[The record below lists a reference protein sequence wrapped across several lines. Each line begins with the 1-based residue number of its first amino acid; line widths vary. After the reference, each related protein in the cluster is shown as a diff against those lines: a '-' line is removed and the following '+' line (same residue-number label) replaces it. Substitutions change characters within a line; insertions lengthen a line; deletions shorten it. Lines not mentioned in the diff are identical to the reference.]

1 MLKITPIAAT
11 LLLALTTGTSFAE
24 KAAENQLLATVNGV
38 KVTADD
44 LNMYMNT
51 QPAEARPRSMNAAVE
66 AVINREI
73 LRQEAIKQKLDKD
86 DDFKKQL
93 EAQKANILVNTLLAA
108 QVEKADVSDA
118 ALKKEYDEQLANTD
132 LNEYKARHIL
142 VKEEAEAKEIIS
154 QLKKDADFQ
163 KLAKEKSTGP
173 SGKDGGDLGWF
184 AAATMVPEFGTALK
198 TLKKGKFTEAPVKTQ
213 FGWHVI
219 LLEDQRKRDVPDFEK
234 SKSRLKQVVA
244 SKAVQEYV
252 AKLAKKGKVELN
264 QPEKK

>member
-1 MLKITPIAAT
+1 
-11 LLLALTTGTSFAE
+11 
-24 KAAENQLLATVNGV
+24 
-38 KVTADD
+38 
-44 LNMYMNT
+44 
-51 QPAEARPRSMNAAVE
+51 
-66 AVINREI
+66 
-73 LRQEAIKQKLDKD
+73 
-86 DDFKKQL
+86 
-93 EAQKANILVNTLLAA
+93 
-108 QVEKADVSDA
+108 
-118 ALKKEYDEQLANTD
+118 
-132 LNEYKARHIL
+132 

-154 QLKKDADFQ
+154 QLKKDGDFQ